1 MLVKVVLE
9 HFDLMKYFDV
19 AAGSELDG
27 TRTRK
32 SDVIKYAF
40 ELLDEKGLSHKNPI
54 MVGDRKHDIIG
65 AKEAGIPCMAVA
77 YGYGSMQE
85 LTAEHPD
92 FIAESVEAIADIIR

>member
-1 MLVKVVLE
+1 M
-9 HFDLMKYFDV
+9 
-19 AAGSELDG
+19 G
-27 TRTRK
+27 
-32 SDVIKYAF
+32 
-40 ELLDEKGLSHKNPI
+40 
-54 MVGDRKHDIIG
+54 GDRKHDIIG